1 MLRTS
6 HLIRIGKSVL
16 TVLIASALLI
26 PVAGCREADTLKRE
40 LIKKFQ
46 FLVKPKKP
54 FKPRDGMTIRTC
66 SLYQT
71 ANPNSEV
78 IRKLP
83 AETPVHLID
92 KVGEWYRVR
101 LRDGREGYLARKMVG
116 GEEIIRK
123 THELRRSIEGV
134 PPQAEGVIKS
144 KANFR
149 LQPGRRYPVVEVLPP
164 GKRFEMYERVAT
176 LRRLPAPGTAD
187 SLHST
192 RPGHGLNSPQ
202 APDIT
207 AHSADQQTKKDVW
220 YKVKIEDGRVG
231 YIYTYNLRFTPPED
245 IARMVTW
252 LRLLAWRTV
261 NTTDD
266 PDLGPKNNYI
276 VAYAPVGEDPG
287 CDYTQLYLM
296 IWDKRQKK
304 RIIDHRWRPRVRGIL
319 PITNFHFEGKP
330 GFSIRLLHPTKPDKL
345 VLVNFVYSRG
355 RIRKVSEEEI
365 PGDGALH

>member
-1 MLRTS
+1 MPCSR
-6 HLIRIGKSVL
+6 HLIHTGKSVL
-16 TVLIASALLI
+16 TVLIAFALLI
-26 PVAGCREADTLKRE
+26 PVSGCREAETLKRE
-40 LIKKFQ
+40 VIKKFR
-46 FLVKPKKP
+46 FIVKTKKP

-101 LRDGREGYLARKMVG
+101 MRDGREGYLARKMVG

-123 THELRRSIEGV
+123 TQELRKSIEGV
-134 PPQAEGVIKS
+134 PPQAEGVIKT

-149 LQPGRRYPVVEVLPP
+149 LRPGRRFPVVEVLPP

-176 LRRLPAPGTAD
+176 LRRQPAPGTGEPA
-187 SLHST
+187 T
-192 RPGHGLNSPQ
+192 AARPGQGLKAPQSPDLADGPANRQ
-202 APDIT
+202 A
-207 AHSADQQTKKDVW
+207 KKDIW

-252 LRLLAWRTV
+252 MRLLAWRTI

-266 PDLGPKNNYI
+266 PDLGPKNNYV
-276 VAYAPVGEDPG
+276 VAYAPIGEDPG
-287 CDYTQLYLM
+287 CDFTQLYLM
-296 IWDKRQKK
+296 IWDKRRKK
-304 RIIDHRWRPRVRGIL
+304 RIIARWRPHVRGIL
-319 PITNFHFEGKP
+319 PITDFHFEGRP
-330 GFSIRLLHPTKPDKL
+330 GFSIRRLHPTKPDKL
-345 VLVNFVYSRG
+345 ILVNFVYSRG
-355 RIRKVSEEEI
+355 RIRKISEEEI